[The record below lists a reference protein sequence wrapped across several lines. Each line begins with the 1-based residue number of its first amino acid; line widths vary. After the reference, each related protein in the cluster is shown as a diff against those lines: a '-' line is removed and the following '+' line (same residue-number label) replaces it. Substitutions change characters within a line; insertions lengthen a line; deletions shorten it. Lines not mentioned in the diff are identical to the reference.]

1 MNLKNQSLIILIILV
16 IILIGKV
23 SYNYLFEIS
32 SPSQVAVAFLNNHQD
47 YQEVKKYVSKSDE
60 LILDQVK
67 NDYLSLTKIPKTN
80 LEAKVAADITLSE
93 SAHKVDLQTNK
104 GIITLNLLKEDEKW
118 VVFLNLKQIY
128 KISQLLEQL
137 KDAELRENE

>member
-1 MNLKNQSLIILIILV
+1 
-16 IILIGKV
+16 
-23 SYNYLFEIS
+23 
-32 SPSQVAVAFLNNHQD
+32 
-47 YQEVKKYVSKSDE
+47 YVSKSDE

-137 KDAELRENE
+137 KDAELRENEFDLLAIYQQLNEILPSSLYQEKIKMLTEYIENQKQKNE